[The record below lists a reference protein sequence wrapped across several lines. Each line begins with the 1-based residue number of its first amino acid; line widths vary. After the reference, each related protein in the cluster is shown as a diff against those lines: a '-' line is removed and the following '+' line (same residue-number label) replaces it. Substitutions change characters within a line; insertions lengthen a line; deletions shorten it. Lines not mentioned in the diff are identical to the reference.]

1 VLAPHDDPLACA
13 ECAGLVRRLAPPFCA
28 VCGAPFAT
36 GAGGHLCPACERKQP
51 AFDHLRGVV
60 AYDRPV
66 ADAIIRFK
74 YGRDT
79 TLARA
84 LARVLWSTRHL
95 GIAWT
100 GYDAILPVPL
110 HPDRLRTR
118 RFNQAL
124 LLLWS
129 LPQRGLPVRAQWLV
143 RTRATAP
150 QVSLPDDHRHT
161 NVRAAFA
168 VAPGVVLKGLRLL
181 LVDDVA
187 STGATLHECAKV
199 CKKAGAREVDAAV
212 VARSVLC

>member
-1 VLAPHDDPLACA
+1 MPDEVVNVENQSTTLGNTSVNTTSPTIDRQRMDADI
-13 ECAGLVRRLAPPFCA
+13 
-28 VCGAPFAT
+28 VCVGFGPAM
-36 GAGGHLCPACERKQP
+36 GGFL
-51 AFDHLRGVV
+51 
-60 AYDRPV
+60 
-66 ADAIIRFK
+66 
-74 YGRDT
+74 T

-161 NVRAAFA
+161 NVRHRQTGRVVDA
-168 VAPGVVLKGLRLL
+168 VANHSHPFAFGHETANGRHLL
-181 LVDDVA
+181 FWL
-187 STGATLHECAKV
+187 
-199 CKKAGAREVDAAV
+199 
-212 VARSVLC
+212 